1 MAIERYLRMIA
12 GAFGGAFARDRAFG
26 ASVLVLLHRFCRH
39 ESVSVGIL
47 QVVSDDVVPEEARG

>member
-12 GAFGGAFARDRAFG
+12 GAFGGAFARVR
-26 ASVLVLLHRFCRH
+26 VLVLLHRLCRH